1 MIVAR
6 DGYLKQ
12 LIDHRGDGQVKVIT
26 GIRRCGKSFLLHTL
40 FREWLIGQ
48 GVPSEAILVI
58 ELDSI
63 RDLRFRDPLVLANF
77 VRGWASASSDPRY
90 LFVDEIQLSERVP
103 NPYVKGGEPIT
114 FYDALND
121 LRSIP
126 NLDVYVTGSSSRLLS
141 SEIAT
146 NFRGRGDPIRVHPFS
161 FREFHAAVGGE
172 PKEALTRYLRF
183 GGMPQCVTQRDDAER
198 LRYLRDLVETV
209 YLRDILERRDIRRPE
224 VMARLFDILCSAIGS
239 LTNPK
244 RLTDAFNSAWGREG
258 NLSRNTLVS
267 YLDALRDAF
276 LFTEAARYDVR
287 GKRYLA
293 FPVKYY
299 CEDVGLRNARLGFR
313 QTEEP
318 HLLENIVH
326 NELLIRG
333 YAVDVG
339 VVEST
344 EGKRCEIDFIA
355 SRGTERLYIQTAF
368 AMPTDAKRAAERRP
382 LRFLDDVF
390 PRIILSNDLPAPE
403 RDPDG
408 ILHLPILDFLLHDRL
423 PL

>member
-1 MIVAR
+1 
-6 DGYLKQ
+6 
-12 LIDHRGDGQVKVIT
+12 
-26 GIRRCGKSFLLHTL
+26 
-40 FREWLIGQ
+40 
-48 GVPSEAILVI
+48 
-58 ELDSI
+58 
-63 RDLRFRDPLVLANF
+63 
-77 VRGWASASSDPRY
+77 
-90 LFVDEIQLSERVP
+90 
-103 NPYVKGGEPIT
+103 
-114 FYDALND
+114 
-121 LRSIP
+121 
-126 NLDVYVTGSSSRLLS
+126 
-141 SEIAT
+141 
-146 NFRGRGDPIRVHPFS
+146 
-161 FREFHAAVGGE
+161 
-172 PKEALTRYLRF
+172 
-183 GGMPQCVTQRDDAER
+183 MPQCVTQSDDTER

-209 YLRDILERRDIRRPE
+209 YLRDILERREIRRPE

-239 LTNPK
+239 LTNLK
-244 RLTDAFNSAWGREG
+244 RLTDAFNSAWGKDG
-258 NLSRNTLVS
+258 KLARNTLAT

-276 LFTEAARYDVR
+276 LFTEAMRYDVR

-318 HLLENIVH
+318 HLLENIVY

-333 YAVDVG
+333 YSVDVG
-339 VVEST
+339 VVEAT

-368 AMPTDAKRAAERRP
+368 AMPTAEKRAAERRP

-408 ILHLPILDFLLHDRL
+408 ILHLPVLDFLLHDRL

>member
-6 DGYLKQ
+6 DSYLKQ

-40 FREWLIGQ
+40 FREWLLGQ
-48 GVPSEAILVI
+48 GVPKEAILII
-58 ELDSI
+58 ELDAI

-77 VRGWASASSDPRY
+77 VRGWASASSEQRY
-90 LFVDEIQLSERVP
+90 LFIDEVQLSLSESVP

-126 NLDVYVTGSSSRLLS
+126 NLDVYVTGSSSRLLA

-161 FREFHAAVGGE
+161 FREYHAAVGGE
-172 PKEALTRYLRF
+172 PKDALARYLRF
-183 GGMPQCVTQRDDAER
+183 GGMPLCVTQNDDAER

-209 YLRDILERRDIRRPE
+209 YLRDILERREIRRPE

-239 LTNPK
+239 LTNLK
-244 RLTDAFNSAWGREG
+244 RLTDAFN
-258 NLSRNTLVS
+258 TLAS

-276 LFTEAARYDVR
+276 LFTEAMRYDVR

-318 HLLENIVH
+318 HLLENIIH

-333 YAVDVG
+333 YSVDVG
-339 VVEST
+339 VVEAT

-368 AMPTDAKRAAERRP
+368 AMPTAEKRAAERRP
-382 LRFLDDVF
+382 LRFLDDNF